1 MKYLNLWIIFIL
13 FINNSYAVSSINP
26 SINPSLISKP
36 AIQLATRYNPD
47 IKIKDYLVSEKL
59 DGVRARWNGE
69 ILITRSGHIIN
80 APKWFIQDFPQQILD
95 GELWIGRNRF
105 DEVSAIVR
113 RKIADDKKWQL
124 ITFNIFDLP
133 LSPSPFLKRYRE
145 MNQLLSGNSSP
156 HIKLIKQKELV
167 SKVELND
174 WLDLIEEKHGEGLML
189 HHKESL
195 YDHNRSNKLL
205 KLKKVYDAEAIVIA
219 HLNGKGKYKD
229 MLGALLMEMP
239 NGIQFRLGS
248 GLSDFL
254 RQNPPKIGSTVTYQY
269 YGITKNGKPRFA
281 SYLRIRDK
289 N

>member
-13 FINNSYAVSSINP
+13 FINNSYAVSSIK
-26 SINPSLISKP
+26 PSLISKP

>member
-1 MKYLNLWIIFIL
+1 MEAIMKYLNLWIIFIL
-13 FINNSYAVSSINP
+13 FINNSYAVSSIK
-26 SINPSLISKP
+26 PSLISKP

>member
-13 FINNSYAVSSINP
+13 FINNSYAVSSIK
-26 SINPSLISKP
+26 PSLISKP

-47 IKIKDYLVSEKL
+47 IKIKNYLVSEKL